1 VAGTRH
7 ISGGMADA
15 PWACMDRREL
25 ETRTKAFAVAVI
37 ALCDSLRTHP
47 NGWTAAKQLL
57 DCSSSVG
64 ANYRATSRARSRAE
78 WIAKMGTVVEEAD
91 ESVYWLEVAQEARM
105 GDRAA
110 VMRLVEEAR
119 QLRAIFAS
127 SYATSRRNRRKKRS
141 TDQSNHQ

>member
-1 VAGTRH
+1 
-7 ISGGMADA
+7 
-15 PWACMDRREL
+15 MDRPEL
-25 ETRTKAFAVAVI
+25 EARTKAFAVAVI
-37 ALCDSLRTHP
+37 ALCDSIRTNP
-47 NGWTAAKQLL
+47 NGWTTAKQLL

-110 VMRLVEEAR
+110 VMRLLYEAR
-119 QLRAIFAS
+119 QLRAIFAA

-141 TDQSNHQ
+141 TDPSTDH

>member
-1 VAGTRH
+1 
-7 ISGGMADA
+7 
-15 PWACMDRREL
+15 MDRPEL
-25 ETRTKAFAVAVI
+25 ETRTKAFAVAAI
-37 ALCDSLRTHP
+37 ALCESIRTHP

-110 VMRLVEEAR
+110 ESSQEKINREIDSSPPQEINR
-119 QLRAIFAS
+119 CRA
-127 SYATSRRNRRKKRS
+127 SR
-141 TDQSNHQ
+141 